1 MGDLAALGLSEPQE
15 RLYELLATASSR
27 TEEDLATA
35 LGLPVVEVAAGLVAL
50 RGLGLAYADP
60 GDAGTY
66 SVAPVEL
73 SLDALARA
81 RRQELDRAQSF
92 GRDLAARAAR
102 SGSVHRPEQLVS
114 VVVGHDAIGSLAMQ
128 LQRSA
133 TDEVLYLDRPPYYA
147 PYSHEG
153 TGINPEQ
160 EASLGQGVRYR
171 TVYDASLLDDAA
183 IIARLRREVS
193 LGEEG
198 RVLAELPLKLLVVD
212 RTMAVVPLIADE
224 EQGPPAALL
233 VRPSVLVD
241 SLVALF
247 EALWKAA
254 TPLPLPAEELAGDE
268 EQDLRTVTGLLAAGM
283 SDARIARTMGI
294 SERTVRRKVALLLE
308 RLGVETR
315 FQAALRARESGWV

>member
-15 RLYELLATASSR
+15 QLYELLATASSR
-27 TEEDLATA
+27 TEEELAKA
-35 LGLPVVEVAAGLVAL
+35 LGLSVEDVASGLVTL

-60 GDAGTY
+60 GDGGTF

-73 SLDALARA
+73 SLDALVRA
-81 RRQELDRAQSF
+81 RRDALDRAQTF

-102 SGSVHRPEQLVS
+102 TGSVHRPEQLVS
-114 VVVGHDAIGSLAMQ
+114 VVVGHDAIGSLAQQ

-147 PYSHEG
+147 PYAQAG
-153 TGINPEQ
+153 TGVNPEQ
-160 EASLGQGVRYR
+160 QVSLQQGVRFR

-183 IIARLRREVS
+183 IVARMRREVS

-198 RVLAELPLKLLVVD
+198 RVLADLPLKLVVVD

-254 TPLPLPAEELAGDE
+254 TPLPLAHEEGSGDE
-268 EQDLRTVTGLLAAGM
+268 DQDLRTVTSLLAAGM

-294 SERTVRRKVALLLE
+294 SERTVRRKVAQLLE

-315 FQAALRARESGWV
+315 FQAALRARESGWI